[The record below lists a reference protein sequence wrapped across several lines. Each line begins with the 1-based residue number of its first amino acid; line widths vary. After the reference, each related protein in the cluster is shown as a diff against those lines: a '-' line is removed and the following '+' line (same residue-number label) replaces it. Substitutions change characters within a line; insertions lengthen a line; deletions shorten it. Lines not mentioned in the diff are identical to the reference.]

1 MIYKGI
7 TLTQDMLNYIS
18 TYRLLDDDNLESYL
32 DDDKPLQRMI
42 LIYKAEITLYKIA
55 FNLGIYAMFYSVY
68 ILIKGCVPC
77 YEEKNISPDNRNI
90 VGSRFNFQWLHDYE
104 WRFNY
109 YSCCILR
116 FGSFTAYRRQP
127 DI

>member
-42 LIYKAEITLYKIA
+42 LIYKTEVFLYKIA
-55 FNLGIYAMFYSVY
+55 FNLGVYAMFYGVY
-68 ILIKGCVPC
+68 ILTQG
-77 YEEKNISPDNRNI
+77 
-90 VGSRFNFQWLHDYE
+90 
-104 WRFNY
+104 
-109 YSCCILR
+109 
-116 FGSFTAYRRQP
+116 
-127 DI
+127 

>member
-42 LIYKAEITLYKIA
+42 LIYKAEVALYKIA
-55 FNLGIYAMFYSVY
+55 FNLGIYAMFYGIY
-68 ILIKGCVPC
+68 ILTQG
-77 YEEKNISPDNRNI
+77 
-90 VGSRFNFQWLHDYE
+90 
-104 WRFNY
+104 
-109 YSCCILR
+109 
-116 FGSFTAYRRQP
+116 
-127 DI
+127 

>member
-42 LIYKAEITLYKIA
+42 LIYKTEVFLYKIA
-55 FNLGIYAMFYSVY
+55 FNLGIYAMFYGVY
-68 ILIKGCVPC
+68 TLAKG
-77 YEEKNISPDNRNI
+77 
-90 VGSRFNFQWLHDYE
+90 
-104 WRFNY
+104 
-109 YSCCILR
+109 
-116 FGSFTAYRRQP
+116 
-127 DI
+127 